1 MNPAAPAPAT
11 NADPS
16 QFGNY
21 SQWAQQE
28 MAKGFS
34 PDQLHQSLQQSG
46 VSVAAP
52 HSGNWLTHLL
62 PTIGSIAA
70 PVIGGLLA
78 PETGGLSL
86 IAAAGLS
93 GLGAAGGKAA
103 ENVTEDKNPLQ
114 KDDLTAGLE
123 GTIGGAAGGGAAKV
137 LGTVAKD
144 GVLGSGIAGAL
155 EKRAG
160 GITADAAAQD
170 TAKTASQDAIDAA
183 NATKN
188 NFGSISDRMQGK
200 DQLAL
205 GTNQKILDGLGYD
218 SNDPYAMRSAAQA
231 GNDPSGGLSLNSVYD
246 EALQG
251 AKPVNMS
258 GFGNDTYKLLQNSGT
273 DDLSTSPLGKVL
285 SDFNGRTGST
295 YGNGNTVNL
304 PDDMSATD
312 VRKLQQSVGKE
323 LGNQK
328 TLINNATNNGITNA
342 GAETAHNTL
351 GQLYDDLGAKIKTPE
366 VDQSIAA
373 RVTTPEERAQLVSKF
388 GDTHGNQIADTIDNS
403 KSADDLLSPMKS
415 YTQMGHASDMAIDD
429 LENKTATARNVARV
443 KGDVTDNAPAP
454 TQQPSVLDIAHPI
467 ASGGNILGMAV
478 KGAIHAKNNPTI
490 LNALSRI
497 GGLASK
503 LAPAAGS
510 AVATSPNL
518 VADPVG
524 QPGTALSGTMGGTM
538 NNTNG
543 MTATGTVDPNSLQGI
558 LAKYMQMGTAD
569 PYLLSS
575 TSPVVQALAPAV
587 QKQDLLASELNTLP
601 SSYAN
606 AGGAQGLGGLLSHLT
621 GMIPGTAANTYE
633 GQAAPVAQQLSA
645 TLGISPQ
652 AAMSLVPKLMQNGQ
666 SAGLTQ
672 GILGSMQ
679 GQLAPNG
686 V

>member
-1 MNPAAPAPAT
+1 VNPQILLPTVGDGSGYGGVAT
-11 NADPS
+11 SPTNTQNPS
-16 QFGNY
+16 QSRG
-21 SQWAQQE
+21 
-28 MAKGFS
+28 
-34 PDQLHQSLQQSG
+34 
-46 VSVAAP
+46 
-52 HSGNWLTHLL
+52 GNWLTHLL
-62 PTIGSIAA
+62 PTIGSI
-70 PVIGGLLA
+70 GGGIL
-78 PETGGLSL
+78 GGF
-86 IAAAGLS
+86 ATAGL
-93 GLGAAGGKAA
+93 GGEVAGGAGGAALGKTL
-103 ENVTEDKNPLQ
+103 ENALEGKHAIQGSDV
-114 KDDLTAGLE
+114 TAGLE
-123 GTIGGAAGGGAAKV
+123 GGIGTGVGGLVGKALGKGAELLAG
-137 LGTVAKD
+137 
-144 GVLGSGIAGAL
+144 
-155 EKRAG
+155 RAG

-478 KGAIHAKNNPTI
+478 KSAAHAKDNPAI
-490 LNALSRI
+490 LNTLSRI

-510 AVATSPNL
+510 VVATSPNL

-558 LAKYMQMGTAD
+558 LAKYMQMGTVD

-575 TSPVVQALAPAV
+575 TSPVVQALAPQV
-587 QKQDLLASELNTLP
+587 QKQNLLASELGALP
-601 SSYAN
+601 SSYDN
-606 AGGAQGLGGLLSHLT
+606 AGGAQGLGGIFSHFIT
-621 GMIPGTAANTYE
+621 GLIPGTPANTYE
-633 GQAAPVAQQLSA
+633 HQSQAVAQQLASQ
-645 TLGISPQ
+645 LGISPAAAQ
-652 AAMSLVPKLMQNGQ
+652 ALVPQLMQNGQ
-666 SAGLTQ
+666 SAGITQ
-672 GILGSMQ
+672 GILGGMQ
-679 GQLAPNG
+679 SQLAPNG
-686 V
+686 AY